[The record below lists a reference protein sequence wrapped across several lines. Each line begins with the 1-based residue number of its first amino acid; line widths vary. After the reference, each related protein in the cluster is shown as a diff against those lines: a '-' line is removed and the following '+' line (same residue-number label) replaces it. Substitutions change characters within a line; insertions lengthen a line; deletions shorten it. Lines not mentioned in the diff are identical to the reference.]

1 MSELDPMDR
10 RTFLKTA
17 AVAGAAAAASVG
29 ASALISTRAPE
40 AGAQAQA
47 VSPETKIVKN
57 VCHQC
62 PARCGIDVYVTDGKV
77 HATYGTL
84 DHPISNGKLCPRAT
98 SGYLSS
104 TTRTESRGRWR
115 TNPTRGAKRTEV
127 AADRWDEALDTIAAR
142 LNALRAR
149 GEQHRFALVHG
160 RGWGASDAG
169 LLGDF
174 GKLYGTPNATLG
186 HSSICADGSKR
197 PGTLDGNYNY
207 NAYDYH
213 NTNYLL
219 NFGRRFWRPT
229 GRSATTCRRG
239 ATCAASRPR
248 PGITVVDVR
257 MTTTGAAARPL
268 LLVKPG

>member
-84 DHPISNGKLCPRAT
+84 DHPISNGKLCPK
-98 SGYLSS
+98 GHLGNLSS

-115 TNPTRGAKRTEV
+115 TNPTRGAKRTEWHRSLGRS
-127 AADRWDEALDTIAAR
+127 ARHHRGAPECAAR
-142 LNALRAR
+142 EGRAAPFRAR
-149 GEQHRFALVHG
+149 ARPRL
-160 RGWGASDAG
+160 GASDAG

-186 HSSICADGSKR
+186 HSSICADGSK
-197 PGTLDGNYNY
+197 GQ
-207 NAYDYH
+207 A
-213 NTNYLL
+213 
-219 NFGRRFWRPT
+219 
-229 GRSATTCRRG
+229 RSTATT
-239 ATCAASRPR
+239 
-248 PGITVVDVR
+248 
-257 MTTTGAAARPL
+257 TTTPTTTTTRITC
-268 LLVKPG
+268 